1 MMCARCDQPI
11 LDGEDCETQDIPRPT
26 GPGATVLLHKRLCQK
41 PPTQTDPA
49 GDRRRV
55 GR

>member
-11 LDGEDCETQDIPRPT
+11 RDGEDYETQDIPRPT
-26 GPGATVLLHKRLCQK
+26 GPGATVLLHKKLCKQ
-41 PPTQTDPA
+41 PPTQTAPA